1 MKPDDLKKAAA
12 EAAIAYI
19 EPKLNPNSIVG
30 VGTGSTTN
38 YFIDALGAIRHKFD
52 AAVSS
57 SEGSTARLETLGV
70 RVINLNAAPLVS
82 VYVDGADEVEPG
94 KALIKGGGGAL
105 TREKIIAAASEEF
118 VCVVDN
124 TKCVDQLGS
133 FPLPVEV
140 LPMARSFVARS
151 LVELGGNPTYRDS
164 LVTDNG
170 NVILDTQGLNIDD
183 PDSLEKA
190 INNIPGVVTN
200 GIFAINRPNTL
211 IMASANGVS
220 IS

>member
-19 EPKLNPNSIVG
+19 EPKLNLDSIVG

-70 RVINLNAAPLVS
+70 RVINLNTAPLVS

>member
-1 MKPDDLKKAAA
+1 M
-12 EAAIAYI
+12 
-19 EPKLNPNSIVG
+19 
-30 VGTGSTTN
+30 
-38 YFIDALGAIRHKFD
+38 
-52 AAVSS
+52 
-57 SEGSTARLETLGV
+57 
-70 RVINLNAAPLVS
+70 RVITLNAAPLVS
-82 VYVDGADEVEPG
+82 VSVDGAEEVEPG

>member
-19 EPKLNPNSIVG
+19 EPKLNLDSIVG

>member
-19 EPKLNPNSIVG
+19 EPKLNLDSIVG

-70 RVINLNAAPLVS
+70 HVINLNAAPLVS

>member
-1 MKPDDLKKAAA
+1 MKIEDLKKAAA

-19 EPKLNPNSIVG
+19 EPKLNPDSIVG

-57 SEGSTARLETLGV
+57 SEGSTARLENLGV
-70 RVINLNAAPLVS
+70 RVINLNAAPRVA

-124 TKCVDQLGS
+124 TKFVDQLGS

-151 LVELGGNPTYRDS
+151 LVALGGDPTYRDS
-164 LVTDNG
+164 LITDNG
-170 NVILDTQGLNIDD
+170 NVILDTQGLNFDD

-190 INNIPGVVTN
+190 INNIAGVVTN

-211 IMASANGVS
+211 VMASADGVF

>member
-1 MKPDDLKKAAA
+1 MKIEDLKKAAA

-19 EPKLNPNSIVG
+19 EPKLNPDSIVG

-57 SEGSTARLETLGV
+57 SEGSTARLENLGV
-70 RVINLNAAPLVS
+70 RVINLNAAPRVS

-118 VCVVDN
+118 VCVVDS
-124 TKCVDQLGS
+124 TKSWINWVLSPFRWKYYQWPEAL
-133 FPLPVEV
+133 LPDPS
-140 LPMARSFVARS
+140 LS
-151 LVELGGNPTYRDS
+151 LVAILPTEIVS
-164 LVTDNG
+164 SPT
-170 NVILDTQGLNIDD
+170 
-183 PDSLEKA
+183 
-190 INNIPGVVTN
+190 
-200 GIFAINRPNTL
+200 
-211 IMASANGVS
+211 MAT
-220 IS
+220 

>member
-19 EPKLNPNSIVG
+19 EPTLNLDSIVG

>member
-19 EPKLNPNSIVG
+19 EPKLNLDSIVG

-70 RVINLNAAPLVS
+70 RVINLNAAPVVS